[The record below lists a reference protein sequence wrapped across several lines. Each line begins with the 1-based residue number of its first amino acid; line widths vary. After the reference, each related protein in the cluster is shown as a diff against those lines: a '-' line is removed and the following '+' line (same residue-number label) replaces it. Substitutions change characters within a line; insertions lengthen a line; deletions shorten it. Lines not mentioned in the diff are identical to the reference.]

1 MNRQLRRMQKK
12 TAGAVG
18 DLYSAPAEIVNLINL
33 GVEAQQSGQFE
44 QAGWYYQ
51 QALALD
57 PNQPIA
63 LCNLGALLVNLGH
76 HDQGQA
82 YLKRALKIMPRFIEA
97 AEVLIDSHLALG
109 QFEAIVNLATVTAR
123 YFPNR
128 PKLFRMLGLANSQLE
143 KFEAAATAM
152 TRLLELEPDD
162 EEARVLLAS
171 SYTHLGLHDRAILI
185 LADIVEKNPRRAD
198 MGRVLIDLLLAKN
211 HYPDIIKYSEKILSA
226 PGIVPQAIDYAK
238 LGGAYYSINDIEPA
252 LKYFNIAL
260 ELDPKNL
267 YCLELVIEIFCMTK
281 HFDEANRWL
290 VAYEKVTPNNRKY
303 KILRALYLIGMGEL
317 EKVEKITKELIS
329 EDPSDFIGYSYALFS
344 LQHQSKINECIDL
357 AHKAL
362 KIFPNHT
369 ALFKFLA
376 FGYGAKGD
384 VEKSGHYMKLALT
397 GETDQNEDGAYS
409 AAIFA
414 MHYDPSQ
421 TPLDISHQTRL
432 LVAKYLGGAVPKNTH
447 QNRVDPN
454 KKIKVGYVSGDFFSH
469 PVVNYI
475 EPVLAHHDRQSFEV
489 FCYYN
494 KSYNDPVT
502 DRLKGYADHWKTI
515 DALSH
520 NSVVE
525 QIVSD
530 EIDIL
535 IDLSGHTN
543 GHRLPVFAR
552 KPAPIQATWIGYF
565 NTTGLPTMDYIIT
578 DKALLPPED
587 EHLYTEAPLRLPVSG
602 ACYNLPDFDIA
613 IAPPPGLR
621 NGHIT
626 FGCFTVQRKHSDR
639 AIALWGQILAQVP
652 DAVLFLKAG
661 AFDLEDMCQSYRD
674 RFEAMGIDPKR
685 LRFEGT
691 TDMAHYL
698 GQYNEVDLMLDTFP
712 YNAATTCLQALW
724 MGVPQISMRGNMLVS
739 RIGDSLM
746 TKVGLSEFV
755 ALTPEDYVAKAVEYA
770 ARPDRLAEIR
780 ARLRQTLANSP
791 MTNPKAFTE
800 DYEAALRGAWR
811 KWCEEQE
818 AGRDA

>member
-12 TAGAVG
+12 TAGAAGGV
-18 DLYSAPAEIVNLINL
+18 YSAPAEMVNLINL
-33 GVEAQQSGQFE
+33 GVESQQLGQFE

-57 PNQPIA
+57 PNQHVA

-82 YLKRALKIMPRFIEA
+82 HLKRALKIMPRFIEA
-97 AEVLIDSHLALG
+97 AEALIDSHLALG
-109 QFEAIVNLATVTAR
+109 QFEAIVTLATVTAR
-123 YFPNR
+123 YFPDR
-128 PKLFRMLGLANSQLE
+128 PKLFRMLGLANSQLNN
-143 KFEAAATAM
+143 FEAATRATA
-152 TRLLELEPDD
+152 RLLELEPDD
-162 EEARVLLAS
+162 EEAKVLLAS
-171 SYTHLGLHDRAILI
+171 SYTHLGQHDQAIQI
-185 LADIVEKNPRRAD
+185 LADIVEENPTRAD
-198 MGRVLIDLLLAKN
+198 MGRILIDLLLAKN
-211 HYPDIIKYSEKILSA
+211 QYSEIIKYSHMILDVPGFSPDA
-226 PGIVPQAIDYAK
+226 PDYVK
-238 LGGAYYSINDIEPA
+238 LGGAYYSINEIEPG
-252 LKYFNIAL
+252 LKYLRMAL
-260 ELDPKNL
+260 ELDSTDL
-267 YCLELVIEIFCMTK
+267 YSLELTIEILCMVR
-281 HFDEANRWL
+281 HFEEAKRWL
-290 VAYEKVTPNNRKY
+290 AHFEKITTNKRKY
-303 KILRALYLIGMGEL
+303 KILNTLYMIGIGEL
-317 EKVEKITKELIS
+317 EQVEAITKDLIL
-329 EDPSDFIGYSYALFS
+329 EDPSDYIAYSYALFS
-344 LQHQSKINECIDL
+344 LQHQSKINECIKL
-357 AHKAL
+357 ALEAL
-362 KIFPNHT
+362 NIFPNHT
-369 ALFKFLA
+369 GLFKFLA
-376 FGYGAKGD
+376 TGYGAKGD
-384 VEKSGHYMKLALT
+384 IETSSHYMKLALT
-397 GETDQNEDGAYS
+397 GDTDLSEDGPFS

-414 MHYDPSQ
+414 MHYDPNL
-421 TPLDISHQTRL
+421 TPLEVSQQTKL
-432 LVAKYLGGAVPKNTH
+432 LVSQYLGRAVAKNNY

-454 KKIKVGYVSGDFFSH
+454 KKIKIGYVSGDFFNH
-469 PVVNYI
+469 PVANYI
-475 EPVLAHHDRQSFEV
+475 EPVLAHHNKQAFEV

-494 KSYNDPVT
+494 KAYSDDVT
-502 DRLKGYADHWKTI
+502 DRLKAHADHWHTI

-520 NSVVE
+520 NSVIE
-525 QIVSD
+525 RIVSD

-578 DKALLPPED
+578 DKDLLPPED

-613 IAPPPGLR
+613 IGPPPALR

-626 FGCFTVQRKHSDR
+626 FGCFTVQRKHSDG
-639 AIALWGQILAQVP
+639 ALALWGQILAQVP

-661 AFDLEDMCQSYRD
+661 AFDLEDMRQTYQD
-674 RFEAMGIDPKR
+674 RFETMGVDPTR

-691 TDMAHYL
+691 TELKHYL

-746 TKVGLSEFV
+746 TKVGLQEFV

-780 ARLRQTLANSP
+780 ASLRQTLANSP

-800 DYEAALRGAWR
+800 GYEAALRGAWR
-811 KWCEEQE
+811 KWCQEQG

>member
-12 TAGAVG
+12 TAGAAA

-57 PNQPIA
+57 PNQPVA

-109 QFEAIVNLATVTAR
+109 QFEAIVALVAVTAR
-123 YFPNR
+123 HFPDR

-143 KFEAAATAM
+143 RYEAATKATA
-152 TRLLELEPDD
+152 RLLELEPED
-162 EEARVLLAS
+162 EEAKVLLAS
-171 SYTHLGLHDRAILI
+171 SYTHLGQHDQAIQI

-198 MGRVLIDLLLAKN
+198 MGRILIDLLLAKN
-211 HYPDIIKYSEKILSA
+211 QYSEIIKYSHMILDVSGFSPDA
-226 PGIVPQAIDYAK
+226 PDYVK
-238 LGGAYYSINDIEPA
+238 LGGAYYSINEIEPG
-252 LKYFNIAL
+252 LKYLRMAL
-260 ELDPKNL
+260 ELDSTDL
-267 YCLELVIEIFCMTK
+267 YSLELTIEILCMVR
-281 HFDEANRWL
+281 HFEEAKRWL
-290 VAYEKVTPNNRKY
+290 AHFEKITTNKRKY
-303 KILRALYLIGMGEL
+303 KILNTLYMIGIGEL
-317 EKVEKITKELIS
+317 EQVEAITKELIL
-329 EDPSDFIGYSYALFS
+329 EDPSDYIAYSYALFS
-344 LQHQSKINECIDL
+344 LQHQSKINECIKL
-357 AHKAL
+357 ALEAL
-362 KIFPNHT
+362 EIFPNHT
-369 ALFKFLA
+369 GLFKFLA
-376 FGYGAKGD
+376 TGYGAKGD
-384 VEKSGHYMKLALT
+384 IETSSYYMNLALT
-397 GETDQNEDGAYS
+397 GDTELNEDGAYS

-421 TPLDISHQTRL
+421 TPLDISHQTKL
-432 LVAKYLGGAVPKNTH
+432 LVAKYLGGAVPKNSH

-454 KKIKVGYVSGDFFSH
+454 KKIKVGYVSADFFNH
-469 PVVNYI
+469 PVASYI
-475 EPVLAHHDRQSFEV
+475 EPVLAHHDKQSFEV

-494 KSYNDPVT
+494 KSYNDDVT
-502 DRLKGYADHWKTI
+502 GRLRAHADHWKTI

-520 NSVVE
+520 SSVVE

-626 FGCFTVQRKHSDR
+626 FGCFTVQRKHSDP

-652 DAVLFLKAG
+652 DALLFFKAA
-661 AFDLEDMCQSYRD
+661 AFDSDDMCQSYRD

-691 TDMAHYL
+691 TPMAHYL
-698 GQYNEVDLMLDTFP
+698 GQYNTVDIMLDTFP

-780 ARLRQTLANSP
+780 ASLRQTLTNSP

-800 DYEAALRGAWR
+800 GYEAALRGAWR
-811 KWCEEQE
+811 KWCEEQ
-818 AGRDA
+818 GRG